1 MQDWHWWIILAVF
14 LAIVEVFT
22 PGFVVMCF
30 SVGALLAAL
39 IAGLGL
45 GTSWQIAGFAIGT
58 FLAFLSVRPLFQKWA
73 QQAES
78 RTATNVDRLIGQKAT
93 ILQDTDE
100 DGGLA
105 KVGGEEWSARAAD
118 GQKHPAG
125 SKVVIE
131 RVEGNRLYVKSL
143 QAE

>member
-1 MQDWHWWIILAVF
+1 MQAWHWWIILAVF

-39 IAGLGL
+39 VAGAGL
-45 GTSWQIAGFAIGT
+45 GTSWQVVGFAVGT
-58 FLAFLSVRPLFQKWA
+58 FLAFISVRPLFQKWA
-73 QQAES
+73 QTAEE

-93 ILQDTDE
+93 VLQDTNE
-100 DGGLA
+100 DSGLV
-105 KVGGEEWSARAAD
+105 KVGGEEWPARAAD
-118 GQKHPAG
+118 GQKHSAG
-125 SKVVIE
+125 DKVVIE

-143 QAE
+143 QTE